1 MQWIEIPKYT
11 SRNHIGDIYDWLIDY
26 DDRVII
32 TKFI

>member
-11 SRNHIGDIYDWLIDY
+11 FRNRIRDIYDWLTDY